1 VPLFTIAILALIL
14 GFLKLFGSVALCV
27 IEVICAILLIFG
39 ASYESYQLTVF
50 FIIFMLLTM
59 IQFLWIF
66 GQAIQIHIE
75 TGISPLFNDVKQSI
89 FLWVIIVTFVF
100 DIFFAG
106 ICYEAYKSFKY

>member
-1 VPLFTIAILALIL
+1 
-14 GFLKLFGSVALCV
+14 
-27 IEVICAILLIFG
+27 
-39 ASYESYQLTVF
+39 
-50 FIIFMLLTM
+50 MLLTM

-106 ICYEAYKSFKY
+106 ICYEAYKAFKYLDYSEANGTGPLIENKSKEKIGET